1 MPIQWRKS
9 MFAELLIIIVSVLAV
24 GVFTFLV
31 FCYFLSHSVIHLD
44 RQPVPKN
51 PKDYGM
57 DFQNVEFKAA
67 DGVNLKGWLIPGSSN
82 RLVVVT
88 HVGGLT
94 KYGST
99 KTFRSVSKLFN
110 EEVEF
115 LKVAQHLHGEG
126 FGVFMFDF
134 RNHGESDAS
143 PNGGK
148 AGVGLEEYQDVSA
161 ALDYVW
167 GRDDLRDN
175 QVGFVSFCMGANS
188 TIIAMSKNP
197 MKFGSVKCLV
207 AVQPISMEVFVR
219 TYAKWRF
226 TSAGGKLLFPMIKR
240 FVNAQSK
247 YRIEDMSPAGF
258 VKDLKVPTLY
268 VQTRNDPWTE
278 LSDITSF
285 YDATPSTKEFLWL
298 EELTHR
304 FQGYQYFGDH
314 PEKMLTWLK
323 RWM

>member
-1 MPIQWRKS
+1 M
-9 MFAELLIIIVSVLAV
+9 LAV
-24 GVFTFLV
+24 GIFAFFVV
-31 FCYFLSHSVIHLD
+31 FCYFLSRSVIHLD
-44 RQPVPKN
+44 RQPVPKT

-67 DGVNLKGWLIPGSSN
+67 DGVNLKGWLIPGASDK
-82 RLVVVT
+82 LIVVT

-126 FGVFMFDF
+126 YGVLMFDF

-143 PNGGK
+143 PNDGK
-148 AGVGLEEYQDVSA
+148 AGIGLEEYQDVSA

-167 GRDDLRDN
+167 RRDDLRDKN
-175 QVGFVSFCMGANS
+175 IGFVSFCMGANS

-197 MKFGSVKCLV
+197 EKFGNVKCMV

-219 TYAKWRF
+219 TYLKKRF
-226 TSAGGKLLFPMIKR
+226 TSAGGKLLFP
-240 FVNAQSK
+240 FVRRLVNLQSK
-247 YRIEDMSPAGF
+247 YRLEDMSPARF
-258 VKDLKVPTLY
+258 VKDIKVPTLY

-278 LSDITSF
+278 LNDITGF
-285 YDATPSTKEFLWL
+285 YENTPSTKEFVWL
-298 EELTHR
+298 EGLTHR

-314 PEKMLTWLK
+314 PEKMLAWLK